1 MIQNQKIGT
10 DDSMIILFVPSFSA
24 NKRAKY
30 CVSPATLHL
39 GIDSSGI
46 GRFRKVQSGSQ
57 PSFKS
62 QTRSCS
68 LGTLF

>member
-1 MIQNQKIGT
+1 MTQNQKIGT
-10 DDSMIILFVPSFSA
+10 ADAMIIFFVPNFSA

-39 GIDSSGI
+39 GIGSSGI
-46 GRFRKVQSGSQ
+46 GTFRNLQRGSQ

-62 QTRSCS
+62 QTSSCS
-68 LGTLF
+68 LGTLS